1 MSKKNAKPKAKA
13 PDKKDVFYAQFVE
26 SYLCTMPRNGKRA
39 YLRVNPDV
47 TEETAEVQAS
57 RLLRNDKVVALIE
70 QRQKALQKALEV
82 NTERVLNEVARL
94 AFVDIRNLYH
104 EDGKLKQPHELD
116 DNTAAAIQSIDVEAL
131 FEGRGADR
139 EHVGNLR
146 KYKLVNKAEPLRD
159 LMKHLGLFEKDNKQK
174 TDPIRD
180 LLAAIDGRSKLSPPA
195 AN

>member
-1 MSKKNAKPKAKA
+1 MAKKKAKTRTKA
-13 PDKKDVFYAQFVE
+13 PDKKAAFHAAFVE
-26 SYLCTMPRNGKRA
+26 AYLCTMPRNGKRA

-47 TEETAEVQAS
+47 TEGTAEVES
-57 RLLRNDKVVALIE
+57 SKLLRNPQIVALIE
-70 QRQKALQKALEV
+70 QRQQEMQKALEIT
-82 NTERVLNEVARL
+82 TERVLAEVARL

-104 EDGKLKQPHELD
+104 EDGTLKQPHELD

-131 FEGRGADR
+131 FDGRGEDR

-180 LLAAIDGRSKLSPPA
+180 LLAAIDGRSKLAPPGQ
-195 AN
+195 